1 MEKIS
6 DILMNCL
13 TMGLPLY
20 DINGLEGFTDSEEY
34 KEMEKIAD
42 EIFQLLYPNRKRYKE
57 DGIKHPVPLEAI
69 KKAERLIQYIN
80 LLRHP
85 IHLNE
90 FKNKNGSVFYQARAS
105 IKDQNGKKVWL
116 NGYIGPS
123 HKFYKGIDDPFAI
136 EIGRAAVLKKL
147 RKFYID

>member
-6 DILMNCL
+6 DILIKAIVGLSPLQYFHGLGDL
-13 TMGLPLY
+13 TG
-20 DINGLEGFTDSEEY
+20 SEEY
-34 KEMEKIAD
+34 REMEIIAN
-42 EIFQLLYPNRKRYKE
+42 EIIQILHPNGNRYNE
-57 DGIKHPVPLEAI
+57 EGIKHPVPLEVVQ
-69 KKAERLIQYIN
+69 KAERLIQYVN

-136 EIGRAAVLKKL
+136 EIGKAAVLKKL
-147 RKFYID
+147 RKFYLD

>member
-6 DILMNCL
+6 DILIEAIF
-13 TMGLPLY
+13 GLSPL
-20 DINGLEGFTDSEEY
+20 DKIHGIGDFTDSEEY
-34 KEMEKIAD
+34 KEMEITAN
-42 EIFQLLYPNRKRYKE
+42 EIIQILRPNGKRYNE
-57 DGIKHPVPLEAI
+57 EGIKYPVPLEAI
-69 KKAERLIQYIN
+69 KKAERLIQYVN

-123 HKFYKGIDDPFAI
+123 HKFYKGIEDPFAI

>member
-136 EIGRAAVLKKL
+136 EIGRAVVLKKL
-147 RKFYID
+147 RKFYLD

>member
-1 MEKIS
+1 
-6 DILMNCL
+6 
-13 TMGLPLY
+13 MGLPLY

>member
-1 MEKIS
+1 
-6 DILMNCL
+6 MNCL

-69 KKAERLIQYIN
+69 KKAERLIQYVN

-123 HKFYKGIDDPFAI
+123 HKFYKGVDDPFAI
-136 EIGRAAVLKKL
+136 EIGRKAVLKKL

>member
-6 DILMNCL
+6 DILVYAIFGRSPLQNIH
-13 TMGLPLY
+13 GLGNL
-20 DINGLEGFTDSEEY
+20 TDSEEY
-34 KEMEKIAD
+34 REMEIIAN
-42 EIFQLLYPNRKRYKE
+42 EIIQILRPNGNRYKE
-57 DGIKHPVPLEAI
+57 EGIKHPVPLEAVQ
-69 KKAERLIQYIN
+69 KAERLIQYLN

-85 IHLNE
+85 IHINE
-90 FKNKNGSVFYQARAS
+90 FKNKNGSIFYQARAS